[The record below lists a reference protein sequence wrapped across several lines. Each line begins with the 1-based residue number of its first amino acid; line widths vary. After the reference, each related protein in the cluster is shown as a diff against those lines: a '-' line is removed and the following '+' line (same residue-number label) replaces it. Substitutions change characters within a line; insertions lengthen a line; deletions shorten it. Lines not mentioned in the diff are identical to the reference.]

1 MQTSPYAPLKKK
13 ILEEYFSRM
22 NPMQK
27 QAVFAVNG
35 PVLILAGAGS
45 GKTTVLINRILNLVR
60 FGEAYSRE
68 DWPRALS
75 EEDAAFLQQWA
86 DGKQENEERM
96 VSLLRCRP
104 VQPWNILAITFTNK
118 AAGELRDR
126 LAKSLGE
133 AAQEINAAT
142 FHAACVRI
150 LRRNIDRLGYGSSFT
165 IYDTDDS
172 IRVIKKQMD
181 LLRISDKNVK
191 PRTLLGM
198 ISRAKDAMLS
208 PAEMQRSAGN
218 DFLGQTA
225 AKVYAGYQQE
235 LKSANAVDFDDII
248 LLCVR
253 LLEEYPDVLE
263 YYQNRYR
270 YIMVDEYQD
279 TNRLQYRLISLLA
292 GAHKN
297 LCVVGDDD
305 QSIYKFRGAT
315 IENILSFED
324 QFPGAAVI
332 RLEQNYRS
340 TKNILDAANGVISHN
355 LERKGK
361 NLWTQNETG
370 DKLHVYRG
378 ADEQGEARF
387 ICETIGK
394 NIRAGGRF
402 SEHAVLYRMNAQ
414 SNIIER
420 EMTRSAIPYKI
431 IGGLRFY
438 ERREIKDAI
447 AYLSVI
453 NNPSDNLRLA
463 RILNEPKRGIGDTTI
478 AAALQIA
485 EGLSLSL
492 FEVLRTA
499 DEYPALSRRALP
511 ILNFTRMI
519 EGFME
524 DEAAEMPLDLLLET
538 VLEKSGYLAALQAQG
553 ETEQTRLENLGELVS
568 NIRHYMQE
576 QENASLAGFLE
587 EIALYTD
594 LDSYNDSEDRVVLM
608 TVHSAKGLEFD
619 HVFLAGAEEGIF
631 PGSQS
636 AYEPAQLEEERR
648 LAYVAFTR
656 ARRELYITCSAM
668 RMLFGSTSRNP
679 ISRFVKEIPDSL
691 YELDDVENRRHTLSS
706 AARAH
711 IGRSAPTAASGARLP
726 AKGRTSTAPAARSSM
741 QAAGAALPL
750 AARDRVEHAVYG
762 PGTILSVKPMGGDR
776 LIEIAF
782 DSAGTKKVMA
792 NYARLKKIEQP

>member
-1 MQTSPYAPLKKK
+1 MTSPYIKLKKQV
-13 ILEEYFSRM
+13 LEEYFSRM

-60 FGEAYSRE
+60 FGDSYLRE
-68 DWPRALS
+68 DWPAVLS
-75 EEDAAFLQQWA
+75 EEDIAFLQRWLSGGRE
-86 DGKQENEERM
+86 DEERL
-96 VSLLRCRP
+96 SALLQSHP
-104 VQPWNILAITFTNK
+104 VRPWNILAITFTNK
-118 AAGELRDR
+118 AAGELRSR
-126 LAKSLGE
+126 LEKSLGT
-133 AAQEINAAT
+133 AALDVNAAT

-150 LRRNIDRLGYGSSFT
+150 LRRDIERLGYSRSFT

-172 IRVIKKQMD
+172 IRIIKRQMD
-181 LLRISDKNVK
+181 LLRVNDKNVK
-191 PRTLLGM
+191 PRTLLGI
-198 ISRAKDAMLS
+198 ISRAKDSMLT
-208 PAEMQRSAGN
+208 PAELQRQTGG

-248 LLCVR
+248 LLTVR
-253 LLEEYPDVLE
+253 LLESCPDVLA
-263 YYQNRYR
+263 YYQDRYR

-292 GAHKN
+292 GGHQN

-324 QFPGAAVI
+324 QFPGATVI

-340 TKNILDAANGVISHN
+340 TGNILDAANGVIRHN

-361 NLWTQNETG
+361 KLWTQNASG
-370 DKLHVYRG
+370 DKLQVYR
-378 ADEQGEARF
+378 ADSEQGEAAF

-394 NIRAGGRF
+394 HVRAGGRF
-402 SEHAVLYRMNAQ
+402 SDHAVLYRMNAQ
-414 SNIIER
+414 SGVIER
-420 EMTRSAIPYKI
+420 EMTRSAIPYRI

-438 ERREIKDAI
+438 ERKEIKDAI

-453 NNPSDNLRLA
+453 NNPSDDLRLT
-463 RILNEPKRGIGDTTI
+463 RIINEPKRGIGETTV
-478 AAALQIA
+478 AAAAEIA
-485 EGLSLSL
+485 EGLGLPL

-499 DEYPALSRRALP
+499 DEYPALSRRAASL
-511 ILNFTRMI
+511 LSFTHLI
-519 EGFME
+519 EGFIE
-524 DEAAEMPLDLLLET
+524 DEAAEMPIDLLLES
-538 VLEKSGYLAALQAQG
+538 VLEKSGYLASLQAQG
-553 ETEQTRLENLGELVS
+553 DAELGRLENLGELTS

-576 QENASLAGFLE
+576 HEEATLSGFLE

-608 TVHSAKGLEFD
+608 TVHSAKGLEFE
-619 HVFLAGAEEGIF
+619 HVFLAGAEEGLF
-631 PGSQS
+631 PGTQS
-636 AYEPAQLEEERR
+636 MYEPAQLEEERR

-656 ARRELYITCSAM
+656 ARKQLYITCSAS
-668 RMLFGSTSRNP
+668 RMLFGSTVHNP

-691 YELDDVENRRHTLSS
+691 YELSDCEARRHTLSP
-706 AARAH
+706 AAQAH
-711 IGRSAPTAASGARLP
+711 VARPAPTAASGGRLLAGKRP
-726 AKGRTSTAPAARSSM
+726 ASGIP
-741 QAAGAALPL
+741 AAGASLPL
-750 AARDRVEHAVYG
+750 VPGDRVEHSVYG

-776 LIEIAF
+776 LVEIAF
-782 DSAGTKKVMA
+782 DSAGAKKVMA
-792 NYARLKKIEQP
+792 NYARLKKAD